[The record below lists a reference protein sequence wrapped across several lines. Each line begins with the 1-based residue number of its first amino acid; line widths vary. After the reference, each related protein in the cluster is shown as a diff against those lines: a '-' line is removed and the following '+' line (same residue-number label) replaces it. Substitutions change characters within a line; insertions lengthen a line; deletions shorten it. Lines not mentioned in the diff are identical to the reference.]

1 MRGGGSLGQAAARRV
16 ISAAAGWRAAHDGDV
31 LVVAIDGHGAAGKS
45 TIAAAVAETTGA
57 ALVHTDD
64 FFDPGPEPGGR
75 RRSWLGAPAG
85 GSPPGGR
92 ALGSYYPWRR
102 PRAQAPGPPRAG
114 RPAEV
119 RRFHWERG

>member
-45 TIAAAVAETTGA
+45 TIAAAVAEATGA

-64 FFDPGPEPGGR
+64 FFDPRPEPPGPD
-75 RRSWLGAPAG
+75 RSWLGV
-85 GSPPGGR
+85 PPVPVPPDEQDLSG
-92 ALGSYYPWRR
+92 YYHWR
-102 PRAQAPGPPRAG
+102 PLRAQAVQPLPARPP
-114 RPAEV
+114 PAF
-119 RRFHWERG
+119 RRL